1 MNKKS
6 TADHPHKRNRP
17 RHRKPYRDNVLTV
30 PATPERFVLEESRIR
45 ETYRRQADTE
55 SVEYGTRI
63 ED

>member
-6 TADHPHKRNRP
+6 TVDRPHKRSRP

-30 PATPERFVLEESRIR
+30 PATPERLILEESRIR
-45 ETYRRQADTE
+45 EAYRRQADTE
-55 SVEYGTRI
+55 CGEYGTRI